1 MRFYCYPSGII
12 PTTRLRALK
21 SLITT
26 LRGEKDMKKY
36 EYAGLT
42 KELHQKLTLEFDALR
57 EKYPRKLT
65 KYIMETKK
73 CNRMEARKY
82 FQRFDNVVKERS
94 KLSPSTLDD
103 MSEYLTNGLVNDL
116 REYLAEN
123 YSDRS
128 GSSKPDADKA
138 NAGLT
143 KELFRELRKEIEE
156 LRAAHPNRNAEY
168 IMEVKGCSKHQAQTI
183 ITAINTVYTEIG
195 NLTPRKVIQLE
206 GLLSRELFG
215 KIAKYVF
222 NKYEWPESLD
232 EEVDRIYLEYR
243 TKGNLGRDKESV
255 KRTLYKAMSMGL

>member
-1 MRFYCYPSGII
+1 
-12 PTTRLRALK
+12 
-21 SLITT
+21 
-26 LRGEKDMKKY
+26 MKRY

-42 KELHQKLTLEFDALR
+42 KELHQRLTLEFDALR
-57 EKYPRKLT
+57 EEHHRTLT
-65 KYIMETKK
+65 QYIMETKK
-73 CNRMEARKY
+73 CNRMQARKY

-232 EEVDRIYLEYR
+232 SEVDRIYLEYR
-243 TKGNLGRDKESV
+243 TKGNLGSDKESV
-255 KRTLYKAMSMGL
+255 KRALYKAIYMGL

>member
-1 MRFYCYPSGII
+1 MKRF
-12 PTTRLRALK
+12 
-21 SLITT
+21 
-26 LRGEKDMKKY
+26 

-42 KELHQKLTLEFDALR
+42 KELYQRLVVEFNALKD
-57 EKYPRKLT
+57 KYPRKLT

-73 CNRMEARKY
+73 CNRTAARKY

-94 KLSPSTLDD
+94 RLSPSTLDD
-103 MSEYLTNGLVNDL
+103 ISEYLTNGLVNDL
-116 REYLAEN
+116 REYL
-123 YSDRS
+123 SDRP
-128 GSSKPDADKA
+128 KPDADKA

-143 KELFRELRKEIEE
+143 EELFIQYCKEIQE
-156 LRAAHPNRNAEY
+156 LRAAHPNSIVSY
-168 IMEVKGCSKHQAQTI
+168 IMEVKGCSYNEANSI
-183 ITAINTVYTEIG
+183 RTAICTVYSESG

-255 KRTLYKAMSMGL
+255 KRTLYKAISMGL

>member
-1 MRFYCYPSGII
+1 MKRF
-12 PTTRLRALK
+12 
-21 SLITT
+21 
-26 LRGEKDMKKY
+26 

-42 KELHQKLTLEFDALR
+42 KELHKRIVVEFNALKD
-57 EKYPRKLT
+57 KYPRKLT

-103 MSEYLTNGLVNDL
+103 MREYLTDGLVNDL
-116 REYLAEN
+116 QEYLLKN
-123 YSDRS
+123 YSVRR
-128 GSSKPDADKA
+128 GSRKPDADKT

-143 KELFRELRKEIEE
+143 RELFLQYRKEIQE
-156 LRAAHPNRNAEY
+156 LRAAHPNCVINY
-168 IMEVKGCSKHQAQTI
+168 IMEVKGCTNKQATTI
-183 ITAINTVYTEIG
+183 NTAINTVYTEIG
-195 NLTPRKVIQLE
+195 ILTPRKVIQLE

-222 NKYEWPESLD
+222 NKYEWPETLD

-243 TKGNLGRDKESV
+243 TKGDLGLEKESV
-255 KRTLYKAMSMGL
+255 KRTLYKAISMGL

>member
-1 MRFYCYPSGII
+1 
-12 PTTRLRALK
+12 
-21 SLITT
+21 
-26 LRGEKDMKKY
+26 MKRY

-42 KELHQKLTLEFDALR
+42 KELHQRLTLEFDALR
-57 EKYPRKLT
+57 EEHRRTFT

-73 CNRMEARKY
+73 CNRVEARKY

-94 KLSPSTLDD
+94 KLSPLTLEY

-128 GSSKPDADKA
+128 ESSKPDTIKT

-143 KELFRELRKEIEE
+143 EELFLQYCKEIQE
-156 LRAAHPNRNAEY
+156 LKASHPNSFVSY
-168 IMEVKGCSKHQAQTI
+168 IMEVKGCSKRQAQTI
-183 ITAINTVYTEIG
+183 ITAINTVYKELRI
-195 NLTPRKVIQLE
+195 LTPRKVIQLE

-232 EEVDRIYLEYR
+232 SEVDRIYLEYR
-243 TKGNLGRDKESV
+243 TKGELGRDKESV
-255 KRTLYKAMSMGL
+255 KRTLFKAIYMGL

>member
-1 MRFYCYPSGII
+1 MKRF
-12 PTTRLRALK
+12 
-21 SLITT
+21 
-26 LRGEKDMKKY
+26 

-42 KELHQKLTLEFDALR
+42 KELHQRLVVEFNALKD
-57 EKYPRKLT
+57 KYPRKLT

-232 EEVDRIYLEYR
+232 EEVNRIFLEYR
-243 TKGNLGRDKESV
+243 TKGNLGSDKESV
-255 KRTLYKAMSMGL
+255 KRALYKAIYMGL

>member
-1 MRFYCYPSGII
+1 MRHF
-12 PTTRLRALK
+12 
-21 SLITT
+21 
-26 LRGEKDMKKY
+26 

-42 KELHQKLTLEFDALR
+42 KKLHQRLTLEFDTLKEQHHR
-57 EKYPRKLT
+57 TFT
-65 KYIMETKK
+65 KHIMETKQ
-73 CNRMEARKY
+73 CDRFRARKY
-82 FQRFDNVVKERS
+82 CQRFDNVVKERS

-232 EEVDRIYLEYR
+232 EEVDRIYFEYR
-243 TKGNLGRDKESV
+243 TKGNVGRNKESV
-255 KRTLYKAMSMGL
+255 KRTLFKAISMGL

>member
-1 MRFYCYPSGII
+1 MKRF
-12 PTTRLRALK
+12 
-21 SLITT
+21 
-26 LRGEKDMKKY
+26 

-42 KELHQKLTLEFDALR
+42 KELHQRLTLEFDALR
-57 EKYPRKLT
+57 EEHRRTLT

-128 GSSKPDADKA
+128 GSSNPDTIKT

-143 KELFRELRKEIEE
+143 RELFLQYRKEIQE
-156 LRAAHPNRNAEY
+156 LRAAHPNSIVSY
-168 IMEVKGCSKHQAQTI
+168 IMEVKGCSYNEANSI
-183 ITAINTVYTEIG
+183 RTAICTVYSEIG

-232 EEVDRIYLEYR
+232 EEVNRIFLEYR
-243 TKGNLGRDKESV
+243 TKGNLGSDKESV
-255 KRTLYKAMSMGL
+255 KRALYKAIYMGL